1 LTRNYND
8 TATGSPI
15 TRYIHPDHLGS
26 TNAVTDQNGNLV
38 QLIDYYPYG
47 ATRIATSTYP
57 TNEKRQYIGQFSEK

>member
-1 LTRNYND
+1 MSG

-38 QLIDYYPYG
+38 QLLDYYPYG
-47 ATRIATSTYP
+47 AAPRRIDNVSD
-57 TNEKRQYIGQFSEK
+57 E